1 MDIKKLRLYNTTAL
15 YLSFTASEPQTIEYN
30 VNAKDEYEALI
41 TTVRVFQKEISPLS
55 NLIGVEIKEKSTIQ
69 YNELYEEPVPDESAD
84 TTEEIRDY
92 TKEYI
97 DGTLF

>member
-1 MDIKKLRLYNTTAL
+1 MEIKKLRLYTTVVL
-15 YLSFTASEPQTIEYN
+15 YGSFTASEPVTQEYN

-41 TTVRVFQKEISPLS
+41 TTVRVFQKEMSPLS
-55 NLIGVEIKEKSTIQ
+55 NIIGVEIKERSTIQ

-84 TTEEIRDY
+84 TTEEPRDY